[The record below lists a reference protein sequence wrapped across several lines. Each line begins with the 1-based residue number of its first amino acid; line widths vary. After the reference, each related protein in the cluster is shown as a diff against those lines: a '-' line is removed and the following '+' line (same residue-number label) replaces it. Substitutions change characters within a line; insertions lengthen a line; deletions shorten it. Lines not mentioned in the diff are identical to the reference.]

1 MRRISEAIE
10 TKKAVSFG
18 FYFYS
23 FAAVAFLMPNIV
35 LYYQEL
41 GFNGIQ
47 IGIIVGMAPLITMVG
62 APLWTGLADRKKRH
76 MLIMSVAILATV
88 IITTI
93 FPLLK
98 AFAPVMVLIG
108 LFSIFNA
115 PIPAF
120 ADSATMAMLAG
131 EKELYGRIR
140 LGGTIG
146 FGLAVIVASLII
158 QSSGIRWAFW
168 GYAIMMFFAL
178 IVSQK
183 FTFRKRGESAALKW
197 DIRWVLTSR
206 QWIPFLA
213 LAFVGGVAWA
223 TIGNY
228 LLPYMKEL
236 GASRITMGIAL
247 TIATL
252 CELPVLYFS
261 NLLLKRFKSYNLFI
275 LGITITGLRLILY
288 AVFNA
293 PTGIL
298 FFQLLNGM
306 TFPLMWVAG
315 VAYAEENS
323 PPGMKSTAQGLFG
336 AMVLGIGAAVGGLL
350 GGWML
355 ESIGGEWMYLIFGS
369 LVLICVGLIT
379 LVERARGAQ
388 PARGEL

>member
-1 MRRISEAIE
+1 MRRISEAIR

-18 FYFYS
+18 FYFFS

-47 IGIIVGMAPLITMVG
+47 IGIIVGIAPLITMVG
-62 APLWTGLADRKKRH
+62 APLWTGLADREKRH
-76 MLIMSVAILATV
+76 TLIMSVAILATV

-93 FPLLK
+93 FPLIK
-98 AFAPVMVLIG
+98 AFTPALALIG

-120 ADSATMAMLAG
+120 ADSATMAMLAD
-131 EKELYGRIR
+131 EKELYGRMR

-146 FGLAVIVASLII
+146 FGLAVILASFII
-158 QSSGIRWAFW
+158 QSSGLNWVFW
-168 GYAIMMFFAL
+168 GYAILMFFAL
-178 IVSQK
+178 IVSRN
-183 FTFRKRGESAALKW
+183 FTFSKKEESAALKW
-197 DIRWVLTSR
+197 DIRWVLTNR
-206 QWIPFLA
+206 QWIPFLI
-213 LAFVGGVAWA
+213 LAFIGGVAFA
-223 TIGNY
+223 TIGSY

-236 GASRITMGIAL
+236 GASRLTMGIAL

-261 NLLLKRFKSYNLFI
+261 NFFLKRFKSYNLFI

-288 AVFNA
+288 AVFNS

-298 FFQLLNGM
+298 FFQVLNGM

-323 PPGMKSTAQGLFG
+323 PPGMKATAQGLYG

-379 LVERARGAQ
+379 LVERAKRTQ
-388 PARGEL
+388 PDIAET